1 MHHIANLAKKNEVS
15 CNMHLCKSCLV
26 ISVTEAWL
34 VGSSLWEKSTCH
46 IPSFTRGSPPSR

>member
-1 MHHIANLAKKNEVS
+1 MHHIANLAKKSEMS

-34 VGSSLWEKSTCH
+34 VGSSL
-46 IPSFTRGSPPSR
+46 